1 MTWKELA
8 EFAYADVDR
17 HAVNQVLVY
26 KDNVV
31 VGHIIPIPE
40 SEGKVQSAIWQGS
53 KLHIRTDKGV
63 RIYDDFYSY
72 RRFAS

>member
-8 EFAYADVDR
+8 EFGYADVDR
-17 HAVNQVLVY
+17 RSENQVLVFGSY
-26 KDNVV
+26 QS

-40 SEGKVQSAIWQGS
+40 NEGKVQSAIWQGN